1 MEQQLLTICELLV
14 RGYSRAEVQAEL
26 GVAGEVDFL
35 EVYATALLK
44 IADALEQDPEA
55 QRQLGL
61 ARLNML
67 YAKSLAQSDH
77 GQCLAIQKEINLL
90 LSLRREPAPS
100 PLPDLTQGYSPTNG
114 RPHAKTNRTKKTAGN
129 LPARPSRP

>member
-1 MEQQLLTICELLV
+1 METQLVKICELLV

-26 GVAGEVDFL
+26 AIPDEADFL
-35 EVYATALLK
+35 EAYATALLK

-55 QRQLGL
+55 QRQLGM

-67 YAKSLAQSDH
+67 YAKSLQQSDH

-90 LSLRREPAPS
+90 LSLRREPAAT
-100 PLPDLTQGYSPTNG
+100 PLPDLTGYQP
-114 RPHAKTNRTKKTAGN
+114 
-129 LPARPSRP
+129 

>member
-1 MEQQLLTICELLV
+1 MEAQLVKICELLV
-14 RGYSRAEVQAEL
+14 RGYGRAEVQAEL
-26 GVAGEVDFL
+26 RVADGPTFL
-35 EVYATALLK
+35 EAYATALLK
-44 IADALEQDPEA
+44 IADALEQDPEV
-55 QRQLGL
+55 QRQLGM

-90 LSLRREPAPS
+90 LALRREPAPT

-114 RPHAKTNRTKKTAGN
+114 PHPKTVRAKKTARN
-129 LPARPSRP
+129 LPG

>member
-1 MEQQLLTICELLV
+1 MEEQLLKICELLV

-26 GVAGEVDFL
+26 GVAEEASFL
-35 EVYATALLK
+35 EAYATALLK
-44 IADALEQDPEA
+44 IADALEQDPEV
-55 QRQLGL
+55 QRQLGM

-90 LSLRREPAPS
+90 LSLRREPTPT
-100 PLPDLTQGYSPTNG
+100 PLPEMSGYQP
-114 RPHAKTNRTKKTAGN
+114 
-129 LPARPSRP
+129 